1 MAVKEGWR
9 LPAGKEN
16 QIGLNVMNIA
26 GVFDRAPYRKL
37 KAEKGPKM
45 KYVSSADLREGM
57 SIEAIDNGL
66 GRD

>member
-1 MAVKEGWR
+1 MVKNEKWR
-9 LPAGKEN
+9 KPAGIDDA
-16 QIGLNVMNIA
+16 IGLDIINFA
-26 GVFDRAPYRKL
+26 RAPYRKL

>member
-37 KAEKGPKM
+37 KAEKGPKIR
-45 KYVSSADLREGM
+45 SALSVDLREGM
-57 SIEAIDNGL
+57 SIAVDNGIDR
-66 GRD
+66 G